1 MGQSKKAKLLYEEG
15 CNLYLRLF
23 CEKHDFDADSND
35 VYWVANDIG
44 GVAAIG
50 DYYVNMGDMRLDI
63 DKDAPTDE
71 FFQWYDYSVEAYSLG
86 LSAPNYK
93 SWLMGCPRQY
103 AEMERI
109 RKMKDEVNKIVEQY
123 NKKQD
128 DTGTLHTAEGTAH

>member
-1 MGQSKKAKLLYEEG
+1 MSSNKKAKILFEEG
-15 CNLYLRLF
+15 CNLYLHLF
-23 CEKHDFDADSND
+23 CTKHGFDADSKD
-35 VYWVANDIG
+35 VCWVANDIG
-44 GVAAIG
+44 GVASIA
-50 DYYVNMGDMRLDI
+50 DYFVDMEVMRLDI
-63 DKDAPTDE
+63 DKEAPTDE

-128 DTGTLHTAEGTAH
+128 ETGRTF